1 MEVLSCSP
9 YPSFPTPHRCIPLL
23 LPPAP
28 PPQAQQLR
36 MEAASYLQYVRL
48 REQAL
53 GPLPPAC
60 PTDLEVPAFP
70 SLAETQVC
78 VNKCGGVLGPL
89 PPACP
94 TDLEVPAFPSLAE
107 TQVCVNKCGVVRCGD
122 IHARAQSCTN
132 IAVNIV

>member
-1 MEVLSCSP
+1 
-9 YPSFPTPHRCIPLL
+9 
-23 LPPAP
+23 
-28 PPQAQQLR
+28 

-48 REQAL
+48 REHA
-53 GPLPPAC
+53 
-60 PTDLEVPAFP
+60 
-70 SLAETQVC
+70 
-78 VNKCGGVLGPL
+78 LGPL